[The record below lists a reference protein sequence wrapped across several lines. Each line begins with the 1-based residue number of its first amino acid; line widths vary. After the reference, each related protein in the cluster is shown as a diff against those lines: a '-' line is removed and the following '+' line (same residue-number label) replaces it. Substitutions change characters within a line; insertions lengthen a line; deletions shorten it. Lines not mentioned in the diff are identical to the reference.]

1 MTLDRCKI
9 RFVPLLTLALT
20 AFAALYGCGGAV
32 ESPPEKA
39 EPPLEVYELR
49 GEVVGLI
56 PADSLAVVKHE
67 DIEGWMK
74 AMTMEFPVKDKAEF
88 EKLSEGTQIEA
99 KVHVRDL
106 EYWLTDIV
114 VKPPAAPPQ

>member
-1 MTLDRCKI
+1 M
-9 RFVPLLTLALT
+9 LLFAVASLAL
-20 AFAALYGCGGAV
+20 AVLNGCGGAV

-49 GEVVGLI
+49 GEVVRLI
-56 PADSLAVVKHE
+56 AADNLAVVKHE

-88 EKLSEGTQIEA
+88 ERLSEGAQIEA

-114 VKPPAAPPQ
+114 VKPPPSQP